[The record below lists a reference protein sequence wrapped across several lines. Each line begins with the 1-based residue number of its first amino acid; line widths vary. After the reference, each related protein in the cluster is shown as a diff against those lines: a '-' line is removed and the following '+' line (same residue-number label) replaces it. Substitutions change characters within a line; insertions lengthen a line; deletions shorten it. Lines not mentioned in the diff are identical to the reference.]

1 MLLLFSYPACMSG
14 AQQSE
19 AIFRRGFD
27 GEKRKKAERGG
38 TGSKANFKGRL
49 IKEGFGFVFDSYV

>member
-27 GEKRKKAERGG
+27 GEKRKKAERG
-38 TGSKANFKGRL
+38 SKANFKGRL
-49 IKEGFGFVFDSYV
+49 IKEGFGFVFDSYI